1 MSLMPTSSSSN
12 PSVTI
17 KTKRAIESAQ
27 GYLLLE
33 LPDAALRELRLFV
46 TSADTPLAA
55 HQLRGE
61 ALRMRGDFEEAL
73 KSFEIVLAEKE
84 DDISLLM
91 AMAWCFKRTDRLDK
105 AIESMKHAYHC
116 SPKEAVVLYNLA
128 CYYSLAGEKEEALS
142 WLARAIRL
150 DASFRD
156 QVAKETDFDPIRND
170 PDFQYLMQLAEP
182 KPSKKH

>member
-1 MSLMPTSSSSN
+1 MPSSSPTNPPLSN
-12 PSVTI
+12 QA
-17 KTKRAIESAQ
+17 KRAIESAQ

-46 TSADTPLAA
+46 TSAETPLAA

-73 KSFEIVLAEKE
+73 KNFEIVLAEKE

-91 AMAWCFKRTDRLDK
+91 SMAWCFKRIDRLDR
-105 AIESMKHAYHC
+105 AIAAMKHAYQC

-142 WLARAIRL
+142 WLGRAIRL
-150 DASFRD
+150 DASFRV

-182 KPSKKH
+182 KASPKH

>member
-1 MSLMPTSSSSN
+1 MLE
-12 PSVTI
+12 PSPI
-17 KTKRAIESAQ
+17 KAKRALESAQ

-46 TSADTPLAA
+46 TAAETPLAA

-61 ALRMRGDFEEAL
+61 ALRMRGDFQDAL
-73 KSFEIVLAEKE
+73 KSFEIVLQKKE
-84 DDISLLM
+84 DDLGVLM
-91 AMAWCFKRTDRLDK
+91 AMAWCFKRIDRIDK
-105 AIESMKHAYHC
+105 AIESMKHAYLS
-116 SPKEAVVLYNLA
+116 SPNEAVVLYNLA
-128 CYYSLAGEKEEALS
+128 CYYSLAGEKEDALS

-182 KPSKKH
+182 KSSPKL

>member
-1 MSLMPTSSSSN
+1 MPS
-12 PSVTI
+12 PSPVNMPLSI
-17 KTKRAIESAQ
+17 KAKRAIESAQ

-46 TSADTPLAA
+46 MSTETPLAV

-73 KSFEIVLAEKE
+73 KNFEFVLEE
-84 DDISLLM
+84 NEGDIGVLM
-91 AMAWCFKRTDRLDK
+91 AMAWCFKRIDRLDK
-105 AIESMKHAYHC
+105 AIESMKQAYLS
-116 SPKEAVVLYNLA
+116 SPKEAIVLYNLA
-128 CYYSLAGEKEEALS
+128 CYYSLAGEKEDAIS

-156 QVAKETDFDPIRND
+156 QVTKETDFDPIRND
-170 PDFQYLMQLAEP
+170 PDFQYLMQLAES
-182 KPSKKH
+182 KPSKKL